1 MKLTEQECIDFIK
14 STNGTKFEP
23 SEINEI
29 CAIMKEKFILEGS
42 SLPAK
47 GTLAR
52 NLRRLIGKNTEEID
66 KYIDKDIVK
75 EDKNYE
81 YGYKIISD
89 SKIGFKRT
97 KRGKKIVGYW
107 YEKKLGE
114 IAETV

>member
-29 CAIMKEKFILEGS
+29 CAIMEEKFILDGS
-42 SLPAK
+42 SPPAK
-47 GTLAR
+47 GTLVR

-81 YGYKIISD
+81 YGYKIISG

-97 KRGKKIVGYW
+97 KRGKKSLDTGMKKSW
-107 YEKKLGE
+107 EK
-114 IAETV
+114 